1 MEKKFNQNKMDHT
14 SNPNQGASEMENNHN
29 FHQYVIEFAEIVT
42 QKVKYLRFLSD
53 EDKEDVAQSIIEWIV
68 LHPEKAEQF
77 PPDELATMNVKFR
90 AIDWKRRNAR
100 QANETA
106 RNPET
111 GVFIPNKRMSQ
122 MTNPGELEAAMS
134 RQCYEDLSD
143 VEGKVIEEM
152 NREHLEA
159 KLKDHL
165 TELQWNVLYKRTV
178 GDMSNNEISE
188 EMKSPHYNISRAY
201 KAGITNAKEYLEI
214 EMRNEDHVENLG
226 GVIDQEEVSIFES
239 KLDSSNNEQFGVAS

>member
-1 MEKKFNQNKMDHT
+1 MKYSQSFNQ
-14 SNPNQGASEMENNHN
+14 
-29 FHQYVIEFAEIVT
+29 YVVDFAAAVESRV
-42 QKVKYLRFLSD
+42 QYLRFLSD
-53 EDKEDVAQSIIEWIV
+53 EDKEDVAQSIIEWVV

-111 GVFIPNKRMSQ
+111 GVFVPNKRMSQ

-134 RQCYEDLSD
+134 HQCYEDLSD
-143 VEGKVIEEM
+143 VEGKVLEEM

-159 KLKDHL
+159 KLKDNL
-165 TELQWNVLYKRTV
+165 TDLQWNVLYKRTV

-201 KAGITNAKEYLEI
+201 KAAVINAKEYLEI
-214 EMRNEDHVENLG
+214 EMRKEDQDQNLS
-226 GVIDQEEVSIFES
+226 GVINLEEVSRYES
-239 KLDSSNNEQFGVAS
+239 KLDTSNNQQFVVAS

>member
-1 MEKKFNQNKMDHT
+1 
-14 SNPNQGASEMENNHN
+14 MENNQP
-29 FHQYVIEFAEIVT
+29 FHQYVIEFAESVT

-90 AIDWKRRNAR
+90 AIDWKRRNER

-111 GVFIPNKRMSQ
+111 GAFIPNKRMSQ
-122 MTNPGELEAAMS
+122 MTNPSELEAAMS
-134 RQCYEDLSD
+134 NQCHDDLSD
-143 VEGKVIEEM
+143 VEGKVLDDM

-159 KLKDHL
+159 KLKEHL
-165 TELQWNVLYKRTV
+165 TDLQWNVLYKRTV

-188 EMKSPHYNISRAY
+188 EMKLAHYNTSRTFKSAVV
-201 KAGITNAKEYLEI
+201 KAK
-214 EMRNEDHVENLG
+214 
-226 GVIDQEEVSIFES
+226 
-239 KLDSSNNEQFGVAS
+239 K

>member
-1 MEKKFNQNKMDHT
+1 
-14 SNPNQGASEMENNHN
+14 MENNQP
-29 FHQYVIEFAEIVT
+29 FHQYVIEFAESVT

-90 AIDWKRRNAR
+90 AIDWKRRNER

-111 GVFIPNKRMSQ
+111 GAFIPNKRMSQ
-122 MTNPGELEAAMS
+122 MTNPSELEAAMS
-134 RQCYEDLSD
+134 NQCHDDLSD
-143 VEGKVIEEM
+143 VEGKVLDDM

-159 KLKDHL
+159 KLKEHL
-165 TELQWNVLYKRTV
+165 TDLQWNVLYKRTV

-188 EMKSPHYNISRAY
+188 EMKLAHYNTSRTFKSAVV
-201 KAGITNAKEYLEI
+201 KARDFLEI
-214 EMRNEDHVENLG
+214 EMINEDQDENLS
-226 GVIDQEEVSIFES
+226 GVIDQEEGSIYES
-239 KLDSSNNEQFGVAS
+239 KLDTSNNQQFVVAS

>member
-1 MEKKFNQNKMDHT
+1 
-14 SNPNQGASEMENNHN
+14 MENNQP
-29 FHQYVIEFAEIVT
+29 FHQYVIEFAESVT

-90 AIDWKRRNAR
+90 AIDWKRRNER

-111 GVFIPNKRMSQ
+111 GAFIPNKRMSQ
-122 MTNPGELEAAMS
+122 MTNPSELEAAMS
-134 RQCYEDLSD
+134 NQCHDDLSD
-143 VEGKVIEEM
+143 VEGKVLDDM

-159 KLKDHL
+159 KLKEHL
-165 TELQWNVLYKRTV
+165 TDLQWNVLYKRTV

-188 EMKSPHYNISRAY
+188 EMKLAHYNTSRTFKSAVV
-201 KAGITNAKEYLEI
+201 KAKKYLEI
-214 EMRNEDHVENLG
+214 EMRNEDQDENLS
-226 GVIDQEEVSIFES
+226 GVIDQEEGSIYES
-239 KLDSSNNEQFGVAS
+239 KLDTSNNQQFVVAS

>member
-1 MEKKFNQNKMDHT
+1 MDNNQT
-14 SNPNQGASEMENNHN
+14 

-68 LHPEKAEQF
+68 LHPEKADQF
-77 PPDELATMNVKFR
+77 PPDELAAMNIRFR

-100 QANETA
+100 QANEIA

-111 GVFIPNKRMSQ
+111 GAFIPNKRMSQ

-134 RQCYEDLSD
+134 HQSYKDLSD
-143 VEGKVIEEM
+143 VEGKVLEDM

-165 TELQWNVLYKRTV
+165 TDLQWNVLYKRTV

-188 EMKSPHYNISRAY
+188 EMKSPHYNISRAFKSAVS
-201 KAGITNAKEYLEI
+201 KARGFLEI
-214 EMRNEDHVENLG
+214 QMIDEDQPLFSGQVVGSREKIN
-226 GVIDQEEVSIFES
+226 SES
-239 KLDSSNNEQFGVAS
+239 KNDVSKHDQLVGAS

>member
-1 MEKKFNQNKMDHT
+1 
-14 SNPNQGASEMENNHN
+14 MENNQP
-29 FHQYVIEFAEIVT
+29 FHQYVIEFAESVT

-53 EDKEDVAQSIIEWIV
+53 EDKEDVAQSIIEWSV

-90 AIDWKRRNAR
+90 AIDWKRRNER

-111 GVFIPNKRMSQ
+111 GAFIPNKRMSQ
-122 MTNPGELEAAMS
+122 MTNPSELEAAMS
-134 RQCYEDLSD
+134 NQCHDDLSD
-143 VEGKVIEEM
+143 VEGKVLDDM

-159 KLKDHL
+159 KLKEHL
-165 TELQWNVLYKRTV
+165 TDLQWNVLYKRTV

-188 EMKSPHYNISRAY
+188 EMKLAHYNTSRTFKSAVA
-201 KAGITNAKEYLEI
+201 KARDFLEI
-214 EMRNEDHVENLG
+214 EMINEDQDENLS
-226 GVIDQEEVSIFES
+226 GVIDQEEGSIYES
-239 KLDSSNNEQFGVAS
+239 KLDTSNNQQFVVAS